1 VQQLHKVRMH
11 RLHPTLLLLW
21 QPSVGISQTRNRNAV
36 PRRFNVKKP
45 RFVIQSEITTP
56 GSRGLLEL
64 TLHIALTNK
73 KKVVEEAF
81 RYGGPKDTRVNRH
94 TPPLLKAALSC
105 QEQSHLHTVMVC
117 FSVNTGNE
125 ICKDVG

>member
-1 VQQLHKVRMH
+1 MRCLAGLM
-11 RLHPTLLLLW
+11 L
-21 QPSVGISQTRNRNAV
+21 RN
-36 PRRFNVKKP
+36 
-45 RFVIQSEITTP
+45 RFVIQSEITTF

-64 TLHIALTNK
+64 TVHIALTNK
-73 KKVVEEAF
+73 KKVVEVAF
-81 RYGGPKDTRVNRH
+81 RYGGPKDRRVNLH

-125 ICKDVG
+125 ICEDVGYKLSRGNNQSVRNIRAEWEPECRRCPHES